1 MKVKRS
7 GEGKIEG
14 SGGGGTRHRMSV
26 ASSLTGAQRS
36 FGASVEN
43 AMEELEVRELLENLG
58 VISGKLTVFPAENLI
73 MEYRRIIKELLSRAM
88 RGYSLQRDL
97 RWRRTDRNLYVT
109 IEKTEAALKELEDAF
124 KQEGGRTR
132 SLQLMEEIKGCLLS
146 LLF

>member
-14 SGGGGTRHRMSV
+14 SGGGEARRRSMSGAV
-26 ASSLTGAQRS
+26 VGAQRS
-36 FGASVEN
+36 FGTSVEN

-58 VISGKLTVFPAENLI
+58 VISGKLTVFPAENLL

-88 RGYSLQRDL
+88 KGYNLQRDL

-132 SLQLMEEIKGCLLS
+132 SLQLIEEIKGCLLS